1 MIIKFWKIKIRDE
14 NFNYSSWF
22 RFVTINIK
30 IILQNLHKNVEFFK
44 KLFINRQI
52 TSLRI
57 QTHTVK

>member
-14 NFNYSSWF
+14 GYTFSFGFF

-30 IILQNLHKNVEFFK
+30 IVLQDLQKIVFK
-44 KLFINRQI
+44 PLFLNRQI